1 VAQDTRVDERM
12 YRPLCGGCDDYQFAL
27 VLTSREYGELFSVI
41 LEAEQEG
48 AVTRTFRRLDPTQHV
63 AIIDAVLKEMIEVG
77 RQGATMRG
85 IAHRLGMAAASLYGY
100 FPDREAMIDFTTSAA
115 ARISLLV
122 AADESDVGDSATLEQ
137 GLRDHLVTDLDYVA
151 THWSIIKYYAQA
163 GYRGELPTSQG
174 VLEPIASG
182 MQSRVQRL
190 LDQAEERG
198 ELRADL
204 DPDAVSRV
212 VNTLMLVLADAR
224 FVDHL
229 NDYLRLYPDDDS
241 RAKETIDVAIDII
254 ARGIGA

>member
-1 VAQDTRVDERM
+1 MAPDTRIDERM
-12 YRPLCGGCDDYQFAL
+12 YRPLCGGCDDYQPAL

-48 AVTRTFRRLDPTQHV
+48 AVTRTFRRLDPAQHV
-63 AIIDAVLKEMIEVG
+63 AIVDAVLQEMIEVG
-77 RQGATMRG
+77 RPGATMRG

-100 FPDREAMIDFTTSAA
+100 FPDREVMIDFATSVAM
-115 ARISLLV
+115 RISLL
-122 AADESDVGDSATLEQ
+122 AATDESDVGDSATLEQ

-151 THWSIIKYYAQA
+151 THRSIIKYYAQA

-174 VLEPIASG
+174 VPEPITSG
-182 MQSRVQRL
+182 MRSRVQRL

-198 ELRADL
+198 ELREDL

-229 NDYLRLYPDDDS
+229 NDYLQIYSDDDS
-241 RAKETIDVAIDII
+241 SAEETIDVAIDII